1 MAFKKNYIG
10 KGKEV
15 FEGIVKIVIPV
26 SEIEKCK
33 FEMNGIEYV
42 SFEVAKMKEADKY
55 GKTHTCYYS
64 TKEDAPG
71 QDEQESDGLPY

>member
-15 FEGIVKIVIPV
+15 FEGVVKIVIPV
-26 SEIEKCK
+26 AELEKCK
-33 FEMNGIEYV
+33 FEMNGVEYV

-64 TKEDAPG
+64 TKEDAPAP
-71 QDEQESDGLPY
+71 DEQESDDLPY

>member
-1 MAFKKNYIG
+1 MSFKKNYIG

-15 FEGIVKIVIPV
+15 FKDIVKVVIPA
-26 SEIEKCK
+26 SELKNCI
-33 FEMNGIEYV
+33 FESNGIKYV

-64 TKEDAPG
+64 TKEED
-71 QDEQESDGLPY
+71 DLPY